1 MGNVRGIG
9 NGTPMRLVS
18 PAPVIVNAGTP
29 GGNMRLLGS
38 QPQQIATPPAA
49 SSIYSS
55 NQPASLYSSSN
66 GTTLGGIFYGNNL
79 LLIFKQTTG
88 VGGCKAVM
96 ACVDFVVFLL

>member
-18 PAPVIVNAGTP
+18 PAPVIVNAGNP

-49 SSIYSS
+49 SSIYSN

-66 GTTLGGIFYGNNL
+66 GTTIGGRLYVCLTFFVFCLETSKFY
-79 LLIFKQTTG
+79 F
-88 VGGCKAVM
+88 
-96 ACVDFVVFLL
+96 

>member
-55 NQPASLYSSSN
+55 NQPGSLYSNSN
-66 GTTLGGIFYGNNL
+66 GTTIGG
-79 LLIFKQTTG
+79 
-88 VGGCKAVM
+88 M
-96 ACVDFVVFLL
+96 